1 MAPRKQLEQSI
12 AHLREEL
19 AEGEPLTREDLALL
33 DRTLS
38 DVATL
43 LDEDQEDPSFSDS
56 IYDELQ
62 GLAERMEKGRPTLS
76 VVVGRIVDALS
87 QLGI

>member
-1 MAPRKQLEQSI
+1 MAPRKQLEESI
-12 AHLREEL
+12 AHLREEI
-19 AEGEPLTREDLALL
+19 AEGEPLTSEDLALL

-43 LDEDQEDPSFSDS
+43 LDEEQEDPSFSDS
-56 IYDELQ
+56 IYEELQ